1 MLQVG
6 INEQDHRS
14 RGLLWEPGEP
24 LRLGDDG
31 TCVHVDFIA
40 AQNDFIAAQKES
52 RAWRLC
58 TGYIVKL
65 QRNCVMIGAV
75 TGVSHSTRGEGTSS
89 GWQG

>member
-1 MLQVG
+1 M
-6 INEQDHRS
+6 S
-14 RGLLWEPGEP
+14 RTTGPGDFCGSQGSHSD
-24 LRLGDDG
+24 LGTMG
-31 TCVHVDFIA
+31 HAFN
-40 AQNDFIAAQKES
+40 QNDFIAAQKES